1 MEVLAAI
8 PFIYIIHIS
17 DSQLSPV
24 IFRIMIWTY
33 IFAPLVG
40 GVIGYVTNDIAIRM
54 LFRPHTAKHIMG
66 WRIPFTPGII
76 PKEKGRIAE
85 AVGTAISDN
94 LMSQEVLEKYLLSDH
109 MLDRVR
115 TSIEDFIAKQKGNSE
130 TVAQF
135 LEHYLSREEVAAL
148 ADNVKEDLTRQ
159 MHDKLSSPELG
170 RQVAKA
176 AMAYIAEKMNA
187 KGAEDILSEIGGL
200 IGELGMAA
208 KLLFTGSVINKFLEL
223 LREPVEQFLAKNI
236 NEILQK
242 NADAIISNLVESET
256 DNFLSRPVKDLLA
269 GQNAKLADAVNAM
282 VSSYKTIITDHLP
295 KILESIDIRTIV
307 RERINEMDMDETE
320 KLILQVMN
328 KELRAIVWLGAL
340 LGMLMGCV
348 NIFL

>member
-1 MEVLAAI
+1 MI
-8 PFIYIIHIS
+8 ITSYII
-17 DSQLSPV
+17 
-24 IFRIMIWTY
+24 
-33 IFAPLVG
+33 APLVG

-94 LMSQEVLEKYLLSDH
+94 LMSKEVLEKYLLSDN
-109 MLDRVR
+109 MVGRVR
-115 TSIEDFIAKQKGNSE
+115 ASIEEFIAKQKVNEES
-130 TVAQF
+130 VSQF
-135 LEHYLSREEVAAL
+135 LEHYLSREEVATL
-148 ADNVKEDLTRQ
+148 ADSAKEGLTRQ
-159 MHDKLSSPELG
+159 MHDKISDSELG

-176 AMAYIAEKMNA
+176 AMEYVADKINSN
-187 KGAEDILSEIGGL
+187 GATDILSEIGGL
-200 IGELGMAA
+200 VGGLGMAA

-256 DNFLSRPVKDLLA
+256 DKFLSRPVKDLLA

-282 VSSYKTIITDHLP
+282 VSIYKTIITDHLP

-340 LGMLMGCV
+340 LGTLMGCV

>member
-1 MEVLAAI
+1 MI
-8 PFIYIIHIS
+8 ITSYI
-17 DSQLSPV
+17 L
-24 IFRIMIWTY
+24 
-33 IFAPLVG
+33 APLVG

-94 LMSQEVLEKYLLSDH
+94 LMSEAVLEKYLLSDN
-109 MLDRVR
+109 MVNRVR
-115 TSIEDFIAKQKGNSE
+115 TSIVDFIANQKTNSE

-135 LEHYLSREEVAAL
+135 LEHYLSREEVETL
-148 ADNVKEDLTRQ
+148 ADSAKEGLTRQ
-159 MHDKLSSPELG
+159 MHDKISDSELG

-176 AMAYIAEKMNA
+176 AMEYVADKINSN
-187 KGAEDILSEIGGL
+187 GAADILSEIGGL
-200 IGELGMAA
+200 VGGLGMAA

-223 LREPVEQFLAKNI
+223 LREPVERFLAKNV

-242 NADAIISNLVESET
+242 NGDAIIGNLVESEI
-256 DNFLSRPVKDLLA
+256 DKLLSRPMKDLLA
-269 GQNAKLADAVNAM
+269 GQDAKLADAVNTM
-282 VSSYKTIITDHLP
+282 VSIYKTIITDHLP
-295 KILESIDIRTIV
+295 KILESIDISAIV
-307 RERINEMDMDETE
+307 RERINEMDMNETE
-320 KLILQVMN
+320 NLILQVMN

>member
-1 MEVLAAI
+1 M
-8 PFIYIIHIS
+8 FIT
-17 DSQLSPV
+17 L
-24 IFRIMIWTY
+24 Y
-33 IFAPLVG
+33 IFPPLVG

-66 WRIPFTPGII
+66 WRVPFTPGII

-109 MLDRVR
+109 MLDRLR

-148 ADNVKEDLTRQ
+148 ADSAKEDLTRQ
-159 MHDKLSSPELG
+159 MHDKLSNPELG

-187 KGAEDILSEIGGL
+187 KGAEDILSEIGAL
-200 IGELGMAA
+200 IGGLGMAA
-208 KLLFTGSVINKFLEL
+208 KLFFTGSVINKFLEL
-223 LREPVEQFLAKNI
+223 LCEPVERFLAKNV

-242 NADAIISNLVESET
+242 NGDAIIADLVGSET
-256 DNFLSRPVKDLLA
+256 DKFLAKPVKELLA
-269 GQNAKLADAVNAM
+269 GQDAKLADAVSTL
-282 VSSYKTIITDHLP
+282 VSIYKTIITEHLP
-295 KILESIDIRTIV
+295 KILESIDISTIV
-307 RERINEMDMDETE
+307 RERINEMDMNETE
-320 KLILQVMN
+320 ALILQVMN

>member
-1 MEVLAAI
+1 MI
-8 PFIYIIHIS
+8 ITSYII
-17 DSQLSPV
+17 
-24 IFRIMIWTY
+24 
-33 IFAPLVG
+33 APLVG
-40 GVIGYVTNDIAIRM
+40 GIIGYVTNDIAIRM

-66 WRIPFTPGII
+66 WRVPFTPGII

-94 LMSQEVLEKYLLSDH
+94 LMSQDVLEKYLLSDN
-109 MLDRVR
+109 MVGKVR
-115 TSIEDFIAKQKGNSE
+115 GSIEDFIATQKANSE

-135 LEHYLSREEVAAL
+135 LEHYLSHAELMTL
-148 ADNVKEDLTRQ
+148 ADSAKEGLTRQ
-159 MHDKLSSPELG
+159 MHDKLSNPELG

-176 AMAYIAEKMNA
+176 AMTYIAEKMNA

-200 IGELGMAA
+200 VGGLGMAA
-208 KLLFTGSVINKFLEL
+208 KLLFTGNVINKFLEL
-223 LREPVEQFLAKNI
+223 LREPVERFLAKNV

-242 NADAIISNLVESET
+242 NGDSIITNLVESET
-256 DNFLSRPVKDLLA
+256 DKFLAKPMKNLLA
-269 GQNAKLADAVNAM
+269 GQDAKLADAVNTM
-282 VSSYKTIITDHLP
+282 VSIYKTIIIEHLP
-295 KILESIDIRTIV
+295 KILESIDISAIV

-340 LGMLMGCV
+340 LGTLMGCV

>member
-1 MEVLAAI
+1 MI
-8 PFIYIIHIS
+8 ITSYII
-17 DSQLSPV
+17 P
-24 IFRIMIWTY
+24 
-33 IFAPLVG
+33 PLVG

-94 LMSQEVLEKYLLSDH
+94 LMSREVLEKYLLSDS
-109 MLDRVR
+109 MVNRLRA
-115 TSIEDFIAKQKGNSE
+115 SIEEFIAKEKANGE
-130 TVAQF
+130 TVSQF
-135 LEHYLSREEVAAL
+135 LEHYLSREEVATL
-148 ADNVKEDLTRQ
+148 ADNAKEGLTRQ
-159 MHDKLSSPELG
+159 MHDKISDPELG

-176 AMAYIAEKMNA
+176 AMTYISEKITSN
-187 KGAEDILSEIGGL
+187 GGEDILSEIGGL
-200 IGELGMAA
+200 VGGLGMAA
-208 KLLFTGSVINKFLEL
+208 KLFFTGSVISKFLEL
-223 LREPVEQFLAKNI
+223 LREPVERFLAKNV

-242 NADAIISNLVESET
+242 NGDAIISNLVGSET
-256 DNFLSRPVKDLLA
+256 DKLLAKPVKNLLA
-269 GQNAKLADAVNAM
+269 GQDAKLADAVNTL
-282 VSSYKTIITDHLP
+282 VSIYKTIITEHLP
-295 KILESIDIRTIV
+295 KILESVDISAIV

-340 LGMLMGCV
+340 LGTLMGCV

>member
-1 MEVLAAI
+1 M
-8 PFIYIIHIS
+8 IIT
-17 DSQLSPV
+17 
-24 IFRIMIWTY
+24 TY
-33 IFAPLVG
+33 ILAPLVG

-66 WRIPFTPGII
+66 WRVPFTPGII
-76 PKEKGRIAE
+76 PKEKERIAE

-94 LMSQEVLEKYLLSDH
+94 LMSEAVLEKYLLSDN
-109 MLDRVR
+109 MVNRVR
-115 TSIEDFIAKQKGNSE
+115 TSIVDFIANQKTNSE

-135 LEHYLSREEVAAL
+135 LEHYLSHEEVATL
-148 ADNVKEDLTRQ
+148 ADSAKEGLTRQ
-159 MHDKLSSPELG
+159 MHDKISDPELG

-176 AMAYIAEKMNA
+176 AMTYVADKINSN
-187 KGAEDILSEIGGL
+187 GAADILSEIGGL
-200 IGELGMAA
+200 VGGLGMAA

-223 LREPVEQFLAKNI
+223 LREPVERFLAKNV

-242 NADAIISNLVESET
+242 NGDAIIGNLVGNET
-256 DNFLSRPVKDLLA
+256 DKLLARPVKDLLA
-269 GQNAKLADAVNAM
+269 GQNAKLADAVNTM
-282 VSSYKTIITDHLP
+282 VSIYKTIISDHLP
-295 KILESIDIRTIV
+295 KILESIDISTIV
-307 RERINEMDMDETE
+307 RERINEMDMNETE

>member
-1 MEVLAAI
+1 MI
-8 PFIYIIHIS
+8 ITSYI
-17 DSQLSPV
+17 L
-24 IFRIMIWTY
+24 
-33 IFAPLVG
+33 APLVG

-54 LFRPHTAKHIMG
+54 LFRPHKAKHIMG
-66 WRIPFTPGII
+66 WRVPFTPGII
-76 PKEKGRIAE
+76 PKEKERIAE

-94 LMSQEVLEKYLLSDH
+94 LMSEAVLEKYLLSDN
-109 MLDRVR
+109 MVNRVR
-115 TSIEDFIAKQKGNSE
+115 TSIVDFIANQKTNSK

-148 ADNVKEDLTRQ
+148 ADSVKEGLTRQ
-159 MHDKLSSPELG
+159 MYDKISNPELG

-176 AMAYIAEKMNA
+176 AMTYVADKINSN
-187 KGAEDILSEIGGL
+187 GAADILSEIGGL
-200 IGELGMAA
+200 VGGLGMAA

-223 LREPVEQFLAKNI
+223 LREPVERFLAKNV

-242 NADAIISNLVESET
+242 NGDAIIGNLVESET
-256 DNFLSRPVKDLLA
+256 DQLLSRPVKDLLA
-269 GQNAKLADAVNAM
+269 GQDAKLADAVNTM
-282 VSSYKTIITDHLP
+282 VSIYKTIISDHLP
-295 KILESIDIRTIV
+295 KILESIDISTIV
-307 RERINEMDMDETE
+307 RDRINEMDMDETE